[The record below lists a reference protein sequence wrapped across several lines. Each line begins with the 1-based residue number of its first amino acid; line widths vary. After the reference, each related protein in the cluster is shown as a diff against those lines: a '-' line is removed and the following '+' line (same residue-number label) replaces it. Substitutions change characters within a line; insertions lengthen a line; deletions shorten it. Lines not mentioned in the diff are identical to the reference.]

1 MLCSA
6 KIIHLLP
13 KIELVEVLFA
23 KNQYNELTI
32 FKICFESI
40 SEETI
45 KTIRPKSKMLVGALK
60 DRLYEVINTGHWSQV
75 DDLHRKAYTLATFFD
90 VFFMIQRPECDVSES
105 IIESVF
111 YELDLG
117 LLLGCPMDSER
128 SILSETLSILSD
140 IFVKNDIS
148 PKRAKIEESARHP
161 DEHCDIPVLVRPTL
175 VAFRTNHFTA
185 KRPALLLD
193 CISHW
198 PAMQKWHNPNYLAS
212 IAGNRTVPI
221 EVGSHY
227 TNDEWSQDLVKFREF
242 LARQIDPTESCDRIE
257 YLAQHNLFDQIPALR
272 SDLSIPEYCC
282 ISTTESNHPSS
293 NPDIKAWLGP
303 KGTVSPMHH
312 DPKHNLLCQVFG
324 HKQVILAAPEDS
336 GNLYA
341 HDDRMLSNTSRVDAE
356 SLDLELFPLAG
367 NVRWYRFALYRG
379 EMLYIPPGWWHH
391 IRSLDKSF
399 SVSFWW
405 E

>member
-6 KIIHLLP
+6 KIEHLAP
-13 KIELVEVLFA
+13 KIEIVELLFG
-23 KNQYNELTI
+23 KSVYNERQI
-32 FKICFESI
+32 FNLCLESI
-40 SEETI
+40 SGEASS
-45 KTIRPKSKMLVGALK
+45 RSMLLVGALK

-75 DDLHRKAYTLATFFD
+75 DDIHRKAYTLATFFE
-90 VFFMIQRPECDVSES
+90 VLFMLRIPEHGIPAS
-105 IIESVF
+105 IIESAF

-117 LLLGCPMDSER
+117 LLLGCPLDKEP
-128 SILSETLSILSD
+128 SILSETLDILSGV
-140 IFVKNDIS
+140 FVRDCIS
-148 PKRAKIEESARHP
+148 PKRPKFDEIVRKP
-161 DEHCDIPVLVRPTL
+161 DDHCDIPVLERPTML
-175 VAFRTNHFTA
+175 AFRNNHFTT
-185 KRPALLLD
+185 KKPALLLD

-198 PAMQKWHNPNYLAS
+198 PALQKWSNPNYLAS
-212 IAGNRTVPI
+212 VAGDRTVPV
-221 EVGSHY
+221 EVGAHY

-242 LARQIDPTESCDRIE
+242 LSRQIDPNESCDRIE

-282 ISTTESNHPSS
+282 INSNDTNCS
-293 NPDIKAWLGP
+293 PDIKAWLGP

-336 GNLYA
+336 VNLYA

-356 SLDLELFPLAG
+356 VVDLERFPRAA
-367 NVRWYRFALYRG
+367 NVRWFRLTLYRG